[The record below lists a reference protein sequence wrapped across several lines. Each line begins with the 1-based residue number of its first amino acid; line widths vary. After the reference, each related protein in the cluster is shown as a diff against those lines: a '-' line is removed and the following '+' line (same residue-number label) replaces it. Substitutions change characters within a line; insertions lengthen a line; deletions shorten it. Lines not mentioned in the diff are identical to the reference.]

1 MDGTRL
7 TSVVSEMVD
16 PCASGQNAALLDHT
30 KQNLF
35 WRCVAQLLWQ
45 FPVSCVIPH
54 CRLLTYSSSFVQVSS
69 DLDSYCSPKLFRDR
83 QNS

>member
-1 MDGTRL
+1 MEPDLRL
-7 TSVVSEMVD
+7 LFQKWSIRAQVAKT
-16 PCASGQNAALLDHT
+16 PLCLITQNKTCFGAVWH
-30 KQNLF
+30 NSCGNSLF
-35 WRCVAQLLWQ
+35 
-45 FPVSCVIPH
+45 FCVIPH